1 MSCSAKRLRLK
12 KRWTDKKAFTQIK
25 MDRKKAFDPK

>member
-1 MSCSAKRLRLK
+1 MQCKKAKAE
-12 KRWTDKKAFTQIK
+12 KRWSDKKAFTQIK